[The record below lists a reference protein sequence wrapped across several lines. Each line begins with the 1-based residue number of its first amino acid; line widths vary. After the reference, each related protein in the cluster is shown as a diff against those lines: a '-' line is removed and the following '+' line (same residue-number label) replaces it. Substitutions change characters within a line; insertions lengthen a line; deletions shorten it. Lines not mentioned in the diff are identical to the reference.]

1 MNPLRNFL
9 RNLTRMCAQIANKNT
24 DAILGDFLK
33 NTLVEKSLY
42 NFWGIC
48 IQKYLNYYL
57 DKFLQEILQKNK
69 KKKRT
74 TNEIRTKLN
83 FWILEIISGRT
94 EEFPAS
100 INRKFPWKILRNIF
114 WRKEFMEE
122 LLRETF

>member
-1 MNPLRNFL
+1 
-9 RNLTRMCAQIANKNT
+9 MCAQIANKNT

-69 KKKRT
+69 KKK
-74 TNEIRTKLN
+74 EPLTKLEQN
-83 FWILEIISGRT
+83 WIF
-94 EEFPAS
+94 EFL
-100 INRKFPWKILRNIF
+100 K
-114 WRKEFMEE
+114 
-122 LLRETF
+122 